1 MRRSRNE
8 PEQYIHP
15 RHEAQPL
22 TRLSLYVHWPYCP
35 SRCHYC
41 DFNAYAVGRDP
52 SRLFDEYLTALKAEL
67 KERLGQIHARTG
79 ARPLSAESIFFG
91 GGTPSL
97 APPEMIEEM
106 IASIRKRLPVSQ
118 TAEITLEVNPG
129 TVSTKV
135 LSALREAGINRLSL
149 GVQSLRN
156 AELRFLGRLHDAHT
170 ARRAVDCVR
179 EAGFEN
185 YSIDLIYG
193 LPGQSLREWEESLEG
208 ALEFSTPHVSA
219 YELTLEPG
227 TPLAGRL
234 DFTLDEDR
242 LNEMHLLTEERLVSA
257 GYEHYEISNYARP
270 GFRCRHNI
278 HDWTGGECL
287 GLGAGAHSYLNGAR
301 SRNLRRPEDYQASV
315 LRQGHAVEETERLP
329 PRQAAGE
336 AVMLGLRLKEGLDL
350 AAVGERTGLR
360 PLEDFAGPLGDLVDN
375 GLLIR
380 EGSRIRLSDSGR
392 LLADAVAEKF
402 VGPGP

>member
-1 MRRSRNE
+1 M
-8 PEQYIHP
+8 
-15 RHEAQPL
+15 
-22 TRLSLYVHWPYCP
+22 TRLSLYIHWPYCP

-52 SRLFDEYLTALKAEL
+52 SGLFDDYQTALKTEL
-67 KERLGQIHARTG
+67 KGRLGQIHERMG
-79 ARPLSAESIFFG
+79 ARPLSAGSIFFG

-97 APPEMIEEM
+97 TPPEMIEEM
-106 IASIRKRLPVSQ
+106 IALIGNLLPVSQ
-118 TAEITLEVNPG
+118 STEITLEANPG
-129 TVSTKV
+129 TVSTKG
-135 LSALREAGINRLSL
+135 LRAFRKAGINRLSL

-156 AELRFLGRLHDAHT
+156 TELRFLGRLHDAHT

-193 LPGQSLREWEESLEG
+193 LPGQALRDWEESLEG
-208 ALEFSTPHVSA
+208 ALEFSSPHVSA

-242 LNEMHLLTEERLVSA
+242 LNEMHLRAEEKLEAA

-287 GLGAGAHSYLNGAR
+287 GLGAGAHSYLNGVR
-301 SRNLRRPEDYQASV
+301 SRNVRLPEDYRASV
-315 LRQGHAVEETERLP
+315 LKQGHAVEETERLP
-329 PRQAAGE
+329 PRRAAGE
-336 AVMLGLRLKEGLDL
+336 AVMLGLRIREGIDL
-350 AAVGERTGLR
+350 AALGDRTGSR
-360 PLEDFAGPLGDLVDN
+360 PLEDFAGPLREMVDD
-375 GLLIR
+375 GRLIQD
-380 EGSRIRLSDSGR
+380 GSRIRLSDSGR
-392 LLADAVAEKF
+392 LLADAVAKKF
-402 VGPGP
+402 LGPAP